1 MSGEALSSV
10 NVPGLEADPEGARIV
25 ADELRILAGVQKA
38 LGAVQAPA
46 PKSEV
51 DDDARLLALREDIA
65 AAKPEDLPALF
76 EQMHTIGVLRAH
88 RGKSVTGTVDL
99 GSPYFGHMCL
109 EEQLP
114 NAPKPRRR
122 DVLLGTQSFIDSN
135 HGVSVVD
142 WRNAPVSRLFYRYRE
157 GDDYEETFGERTL
170 EGLVIARRS
179 VAIVR
184 GELVRVSSPQ
194 GTYVRDPNGSW
205 RQLQKAQSKL
215 IARKHERGAGLGEAK
230 LGVGADGRIR
240 EDKVLPAIASMLDK
254 EQFDLITKPGTGVVA
269 IQGSAG
275 SGKTTVG
282 LHRVAYLHSIEPERF
297 RPDRMLV
304 VVPTEALIH
313 YVGRVLPDL
322 GVDGVRITTAA
333 RFARRAVIGLFP
345 KLPTAVSDETP
356 VSAAAV
362 KGHARILA
370 AIESVVARIETTT
383 HTRLVSG
390 LSRWDRGDE
399 IVRAFDAQ
407 PKSMAVDLRLA
418 ALGAWL
424 AGKRD
429 IQQIT
434 PPKPGEDGRG
444 EVVKL
449 QSTAIPEQTRATA
462 QKLVQEL
469 RQKARNITLHWDE
482 MLTDKQL
489 LGAAFEG
496 TTDIGKGQL
505 EQAYEWNVR
514 QVRVRADGDR
524 DGEHPTLDA
533 EDAPLLLRLWQ
544 RLRGPIT
551 DEAEKPIRLNHLF
564 VDEVQDHS
572 PIELTMLLD
581 LLGGDNRSATLAGDF
596 AQRMLEDGDTRAE
609 FQWSQFLLD
618 LGLPAQ
624 TLEPLKVSYRSTEPI
639 TKFARSVLGPYAHE
653 AEPVTTRSGPPVE
666 LFTFAGQGEAVA
678 FLADA
683 LKQLAIDEPSANVAI
698 VARFPQHADVYFEGL
713 ERAEVNNVRRI
724 ARQNF
729 TWERGVDVTDVRQT
743 KGLEFDEV
751 VLVETTEASYPDAAN
766 ARHAL
771 YVAATRASHQ
781 LWCVASDKTSP
792 LVEAALEQGGA

>member
-1 MSGEALSSV
+1 MSGEA
-10 NVPGLEADPEGARIV
+10 NPIDVPGLEADPEGTTIV
-25 ADELRILAGVQKA
+25 ADELRILAGVKKA
-38 LGAVQAPA
+38 LDAIAAPP

-88 RGKSVTGTVDL
+88 RGKSVTGAVDHA
-99 GSPYFGHMCL
+99 SPYFGHLCL
-109 EEQLP
+109 EEQVP
-114 NAPKPRRR
+114 NSPKPRRR
-122 DVLLGTQSFIDSN
+122 DVLLGAQSFLDSN
-135 HGVSVVD
+135 RGVSVVD

-157 GDDYEETFGERTL
+157 GDDYEETFGERML
-170 EGLVIARRS
+170 EGIVVARRS
-179 VAIVR
+179 VAIVK
-184 GELVRVSSPQ
+184 GELIRVSSPQ
-194 GTYVRDPNGSW
+194 GTYVREPNGSW
-205 RQLQKAQSKL
+205 RQLQKVQSKL
-215 IARKHERGAGLGEAK
+215 VARRHVGASADTK

-297 RPDRMLV
+297 RADRMLV

-333 RFARRAVIGLFP
+333 RFARRAVVGLFP
-345 KLPTAVSDETP
+345 KLPSAVSDETP

-362 KGHARILA
+362 KSHSRILK
-370 AIESVVARIETTT
+370 AIDLVVERTEKN
-383 HTRLVSG
+383 TRNRLEQG
-390 LSRWDRGDE
+390 LSRWDRGSE
-399 IVRAFDAQ
+399 ILRAFDSQ
-407 PKSMAVDLRLA
+407 PASQAVDLRLA

-429 IQQIT
+429 LA
-434 PPKPGEDGRG
+434 G
-444 EVVKL
+444 VV
-449 QSTAIPEQTRATA
+449 SAEIPEQTRATA
-462 QKLVQEL
+462 QKLVNEL
-469 RQKARNITLHWDE
+469 RTKARNVVTHWEE
-482 MLTDKQL
+482 MLSDKQL
-489 LGAAFEG
+489 LGLAFDG
-496 TTDIGKGQL
+496 TTDIGKGQI

-514 QVRVRADGDR
+514 QNRIRSEGDR
-524 DGEHPTLDA
+524 DGEHPSLDA

-551 DEAEKPIRLNHLF
+551 DESEKPIRLNHLF

-581 LLGGDNRSATLAGDF
+581 LVGGAENRSATLAGDF

-609 FQWSQFLLD
+609 FQWSHFLED

-639 TKFARSVLGPYAHE
+639 TKFARAVLGPYAHD

-683 LKQLAIDEPSANVAI
+683 LKQLAIDEPGANVAV

-713 ERAEVNNVRRI
+713 ERAEVSNVRRI

-751 VLVETTEASYPDAAN
+751 ILVETTEASYPDAAN

-781 LWCVASDKTSP
+781 LWCIASDTTSP
-792 LVEAALEQGGA
+792 LVEAALGQE

>member
-1 MSGEALSSV
+1 MSGETNPSSSDATGI
-10 NVPGLEADPEGARIV
+10 PGLESDPEGAQIV
-25 ADELRILAGVQKA
+25 ADEIRILSGVKRA
-38 LGAVQAPA
+38 LSAIQAPA

-88 RGKSVTGTVDL
+88 RGKSITGAVDPS
-99 GSPYFGHMCL
+99 SPYFGHLCL
-109 EEQLP
+109 EEQVP
-114 NAPKPRRR
+114 NSPKPRRR
-122 DVLLGTQSFIDSN
+122 DVLLGAQSFIDSN

-157 GDDYEETFGERTL
+157 GDDYEETFGERLL
-170 EGLVIARRS
+170 EGIVIARRS

-184 GELVRVSSPQ
+184 GELVRVSAPQ

-205 RQLQKAQSKL
+205 RQLQKVQSKL
-215 IARKHERGAGLGEAK
+215 VARKHDGAKGGGIASDVK

-356 VSAAAV
+356 ISAAAV
-362 KGHARILA
+362 KSHSRIVRAIDTIAERLEKSTHARLEQGLA
-370 AIESVVARIETTT
+370 K
-383 HTRLVSG
+383 
-390 LSRWDRGDE
+390 WDRGHE
-399 IVRAFDAQ
+399 ILIAFDKQ

-424 AGKRD
+424 AGKR
-429 IQQIT
+429 
-434 PPKPGEDGRG
+434 ELF
-444 EVVKL
+444 EM
-449 QSTAIPEQTRATA
+449 QSAAIPEQTRATA

-469 RQKARNITLHWDE
+469 RTKARNIVQHWDE

-489 LGAAFEG
+489 LATAFEG
-496 TTDIGKGQL
+496 SVDIGKGQL

-514 QVRVRADGDR
+514 QIRVRGEGDR
-524 DGEHPTLDA
+524 DGERPTIDA

-551 DEAEKPIRLNHLF
+551 DESERPIRLNHLF

-581 LLGGDNRSATLAGDF
+581 LLGGENRSATLAGDF

-609 FQWSQFLLD
+609 FQWSQFLED

-639 TKFARSVLGPYAHE
+639 TRFARAVLGPYAHE

-781 LWCVASDKTSP
+781 LWCIASDTTSP
-792 LVEAALEQGGA
+792 LVETALEQE

>member
-1 MSGEALSSV
+1 MSGEEIS
-10 NVPGLEADPEGARIV
+10 VPGLESDPEAARIV
-25 ADELRILAGVQKA
+25 ADELRILAGVKDA
-38 LGAVQAPA
+38 LGRVQAPP

-88 RGKSVTGTVDL
+88 RGKSVTGAIDPA
-99 GSPYFGHMCL
+99 SPYFGHLCL
-109 EEQLP
+109 EEVVP

-122 DVLLGTQSFIDSN
+122 DVLLGAQSFIDSQ
-135 HGVSVVD
+135 HGISVVD

-157 GDDYEETFGERTL
+157 GDDYEETFGERSL
-170 EGLVIARRS
+170 EGIVIARRS
-179 VAIVR
+179 VAIVK

-194 GTYVRDPNGSW
+194 GTFVKDANGSW
-205 RQLQKAQSKL
+205 RQLQKVQSKL
-215 IARKHERGAGLGEAK
+215 VARRSSGEEAAGAR
-230 LGVGADGRIR
+230 LGVGADGQIR

-282 LHRVAYLHSIEPERF
+282 LHRVAYLHSIQPERF
-297 RPDRMLV
+297 RTDRMLV

-322 GVDGVRITTAA
+322 GVEGVRITTAA
-333 RFARRAVIGLFP
+333 RFARRAVVGLFP
-345 KLPTAVSDETP
+345 KLPSAISEETP
-356 VSAAAV
+356 IAASAV
-362 KGHARILA
+362 KNHSRILRA
-370 AIESVVARIETTT
+370 LDALVERVAEQTRHRLSEQLGKWERGGDVVAAYD
-383 HTRLVSG
+383 S
-390 LSRWDRGDE
+390 
-399 IVRAFDAQ
+399 Q
-407 PKSMAVDLRLA
+407 PASMAPDLRLA

-424 AGKRD
+424 AGKREL
-429 IQQIT
+429 
-434 PPKPGEDGRG
+434 GN
-444 EVVKL
+444 V
-449 QSTAIPEQTRATA
+449 QSATIPELTRGTA
-462 QKLVQEL
+462 QKLISEL
-469 RQKARNITLHWDE
+469 RNKVRNVVGHWDDL
-482 MLTDKQL
+482 LTDRQL
-489 LGAAFEG
+489 LGAAFDGASDVTRG
-496 TTDIGKGQL
+496 TL

-514 QVRVRADGDR
+514 QNRVRSEGDR
-524 DGEHPTLDA
+524 DGERPSLDS

-551 DEAEKPIRLNHLF
+551 DEGDKPIRLNHLF

-581 LLGGDNRSATLAGDF
+581 LVGSAENRSATLAGDF

-609 FQWSQFLLD
+609 FQWSHFLED

-639 TKFARSVLGPYAHE
+639 TRFARAVLGPYAHE

-683 LKQLAIDEPSANVAI
+683 LKQLAIDEPQANVAI
-698 VARFPQHADVYFEGL
+698 VARFPQHADIYFEGL
-713 ERAEVNNVRRI
+713 ERAEVSNVRRV

-751 VLVETTEASYPDAAN
+751 ILVETTAASYPDAAN

-781 LWCVASDKTSP
+781 LWCIASEQTSP
-792 LVEAALEQGGA
+792 VVEAALATADAPL

>member
-1 MSGEALSSV
+1 MSGEAIPTSSDANGV
-10 NVPGLEADPEGARIV
+10 DSPIETIPGLEPGSEAAKIV
-25 ADELRILAGVQKA
+25 ADELRILAGVKRA
-38 LGAVQAPA
+38 LDAIKAPA
-46 PKSEV
+46 PNSEV

-88 RGKSVTGTVDL
+88 RGKSVTGAVDHA
-99 GSPYFGHMCL
+99 SPYFGHLCL
-109 EEQLP
+109 EEQVP
-114 NAPKPRRR
+114 NSPKPRRR
-122 DVLLGTQSFIDSN
+122 DVLLGAQSFIDSQ

-170 EGLVIARRS
+170 EGIVVARRS

-184 GELVRVSSPQ
+184 GELIRVSSPQ
-194 GTYVRDPNGSW
+194 GTFVRDESGSW
-205 RQLQKAQSKL
+205 RQLQRVQSKL
-215 IARKHERGAGLGEAK
+215 VARRHEGGSAETK

-297 RPDRMLV
+297 RADRMLV

-333 RFARRAVIGLFP
+333 RFARRAVVGLFP
-345 KLPTAVSDETP
+345 KLPSAVSDETP
-356 VSAAAV
+356 ISAAAV
-362 KGHARILA
+362 KSHSRILRAIDMLTERIEKSTHARLEQGLAKWERGGEIL
-370 AIESVVARIETTT
+370 
-383 HTRLVSG
+383 L
-390 LSRWDRGDE
+390 
-399 IVRAFDAQ
+399 AFDKQ
-407 PKSMAVDLRLA
+407 PRTQAVDLRLA

-424 AGKRD
+424 AGKR
-429 IQQIT
+429 
-434 PPKPGEDGRG
+434 ELH
-444 EVVKL
+444 EL
-449 QSTAIPEQTRATA
+449 QASAIPEQTRATA
-462 QKLVQEL
+462 QKLVNEL
-469 RQKARNITLHWDE
+469 RSKARNVVTHWEE
-482 MLTDKQL
+482 MLTDRQL

-496 TTDIGKGQL
+496 ASDVGKGQL

-514 QVRVRADGDR
+514 QARVRSEGDR

-551 DEAEKPIRLNHLF
+551 DESERPIRLNHLF

-581 LLGGDNRSATLAGDF
+581 LVGGDSRSATLAGDF

-609 FQWSQFLLD
+609 FQWSHFLED

-639 TKFARSVLGPYAHE
+639 TRFARAVLGPYAHD

-683 LKQLAIDEPSANVAI
+683 LKQLAVDEPNANVAI

-713 ERAEVNNVRRI
+713 ERAEVSNVRRI

-781 LWCVASDKTSP
+781 LWCIASDTTSP
-792 LVEAALEQGGA
+792 LVEAALVEE